1 MGEKL
6 SAVEAELY
14 DRQIRLWGIE
24 SQEKLRA
31 ANVLLIGVRALG
43 AEIAKNILLSGI
55 NSLTILDDGIITE
68 EDQLKNFLLNKG
80 KVLLK
85 AQMLNPLVKISTDT
99 DSPASKD
106 STYFKKFTI
115 IVATGIKS
123 DLLLKID
130 KICRSEKIKLI
141 FGDTFGMFGYTV
153 SDFGKHIYYED
164 QVVLIGKKRKHDGAE
179 KTTVKV
185 KGEINYPE
193 LNKVVILPNTKQSAD
208 SIKKSKRRNE
218 LFYVMLALIEFRN
231 RHSRSPMASTKKE
244 DIESLEKIKSEIFS
258 LYQVDESK
266 SKLSKDIFDF
276 TFGEV
281 VPICA
286 VLGGVIA
293 QEVIKAV
300 SNKEVPIN
308 NVFLFDPIMY
318 DGKEETVGV

>member
-1 MGEKL
+1 
-6 SAVEAELY
+6 
-14 DRQIRLWGIE
+14 
-24 SQEKLRA
+24 
-31 ANVLLIGVRALG
+31 
-43 AEIAKNILLSGI
+43 
-55 NSLTILDDGIITE
+55 
-68 EDQLKNFLLNKG
+68 
-80 KVLLK
+80 
-85 AQMLNPLVKISTDT
+85 MLNPLVKISADT
-99 DSPASKD
+99 DAPTSKD
-106 STYFKKFTI
+106 LTYFKKFTI

-153 SDFGKHIYYED
+153 SDFEKHIYYED
-164 QVVLIGKKRKHDGAE
+164 QVQLIGKKRKHDGAE

-185 KGEINYPE
+185 KGEITYPE
-193 LNKVVILPNTKQSAD
+193 LNKVIILPNTKQSAD

-231 RHSRSPMASTKKE
+231 RHNRNPTTSTKKE

-266 SKLSKDIFDF
+266 SKLSKDIFDII
-276 TFGEV
+276 FGEV